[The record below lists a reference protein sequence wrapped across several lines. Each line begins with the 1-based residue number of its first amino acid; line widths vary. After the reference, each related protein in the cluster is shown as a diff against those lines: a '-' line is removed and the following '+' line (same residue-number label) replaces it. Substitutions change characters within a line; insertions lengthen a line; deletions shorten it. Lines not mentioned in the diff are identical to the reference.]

1 MKYRKLGR
9 TGLKVSE
16 IGMGLEH
23 LLPLEEPIVIDT
35 IRTAINGGV
44 NYFDCLSGKDF
55 AGESDING
63 EYTKLG
69 KALDG
74 FRDKVYISFLANA
87 NRSDK
92 DDFLDGTKNSF
103 GCFLR
108 EVKTDRADIF
118 MIAFCDKLTE
128 FDRITSDGLLDYAKK
143 LQSENKVRFIGIST
157 HSSDIAHKAI
167 ESGDFDVLMYPVN
180 PAFDVVTNEEEY
192 IENDLGKLWDA
203 AYDYKSENLENT
215 DAKLIRKDIYT
226 ECVKNN
232 IGLIVMKP
240 FGGGF
245 LFREDINT
253 GFTPLNL
260 IAYALTQNGVSTV
273 IPGCTNPQQIGD
285 ILKYYDYKDSDYEL
299 DFSKAVSNSR
309 WNIKGCCQYCNH
321 CLPCSAGINIGQI
334 NRIIDNKSASEYKSL
349 RIKASDCVKC
359 GECEK
364 RCPFDVK
371 ITERI
376 DLAVKMFEQEQENIN
391 S

>member
-9 TGLKVSE
+9 TGLEVSE

-23 LLPLEEPIVIDT
+23 LLPLEESTVIDT
-35 IRTAINGGV
+35 IRTAIDGGV

-92 DDFLDGTKNSF
+92 DDFLDGIKNSF
-103 GCFLR
+103 ECFLR
-108 EVKTDRADIF
+108 EVKTDHADIF

-128 FDRITSDGLLDYAKK
+128 FARIIGDGLLDYAKK
-143 LQSENKVRFIGIST
+143 LQSENKIKFIGIST
-157 HSSDIAHKAI
+157 HSSEIAHKAI
-167 ESGDFDVLMYPVN
+167 ESGDFDALMYPVN
-180 PAFDVVTNEEEY
+180 PAFDVVTNEQEY
-192 IENDLGKLWDA
+192 IEKDLGKLWDA
-203 AYDYKSENLENT
+203 AFDYKSDNIDNT
-215 DAKLIRKDIYT
+215 ETKLIRKDIYA

-245 LFREDINT
+245 LFRQDINT

-260 IAYALTQNGVSTV
+260 ISYALTQNGVSTV
-273 IPGCTNPQQIGD
+273 IPGCTNPQQIGE
-285 ILKYYDYKDSDYEL
+285 ILKYYSCTDEEL
-299 DFSKAVSNSR
+299 DFSKAVLNSR

-321 CLPCSAGINIGQI
+321 CLPCSANINIGQI
-334 NRIIDNKSASEYKSL
+334 NRIIDNKTNCEYASLSV
-349 RIKASDCVKC
+349 KASSCVKC
-359 GECEK
+359 GECEL

-371 ITERI
+371 IMDKM
-376 DLAVKMFEQEQENIN
+376 DLAVKMFE
-391 S
+391 